1 VATLSNLIERVRL
14 ELGDLS
20 KSFVEQIIADG
31 TTNRFDLENA
41 PVDGPTLVVTL
52 DGTDISDSVSVEER
66 TGVIVL
72 DTMPSE
78 GDVIIAS
85 GNHYRYFTD
94 SDMETLVLTALEQHG
109 GRRTDQIGRDIL
121 VSTLPKIEEYPVAI
135 YATTLALY
143 TLATDASF
151 DINIFAPDG
160 VTIPRSER
168 YRQLMEMIAERKE
181 QYRELC
187 TQLGIGM
194 YQIEV
199 FSLRRISKR
208 TNRYVPMYLPQ
219 EVDDRSWAQRVKIPT
234 PTYGSAPLPWITEG
248 PDLLAYQNVAY
259 TGTVD
264 FAGDFTDKSFVA
276 FVTQQR
282 GSTQVL
288 QNFVLSV
295 NQNEDDT
302 YTATLSL
309 SKDQTRRLFRRTH
322 WTIQQVDD
330 ITGEKDEI
338 IGGNFFTERQ
348 STVIL

>member
-1 VATLSNLIERVRL
+1 MATINSLVERVRL
-14 ELGDLS
+14 ELGDLG
-20 KSFVEQIIADG
+20 KSFVEQITADG

-41 PVDGPTLVVTL
+41 PVDGTSLVVTL
-52 DGTDISDSVSVEER
+52 NGEDVSEDVSVEER

-72 DTMPSE
+72 DELPDE
-78 GDVIIAS
+78 GDVIVAS
-85 GNHYRYFTD
+85 GTHYRYFTTAEM
-94 SDMETLVLTALEQHG
+94 SELVSTALTQHS
-109 GRRTDQIGRDIL
+109 GRRTDVVGRDIIA
-121 VSTLPKIEEYPVAI
+121 STLPVIEEYPVAI

-194 YQIEV
+194 FQIEIA
-199 FSLRRISKR
+199 SLRRISKR
-208 TNRYVPMYLPQ
+208 TNRYVPVYRPQ
-219 EVDDRSWAQRVKIPT
+219 EVDDRSWAQRAKIPL

-248 PDLLAYQNVAY
+248 PDLLAYQGVAF

-264 FAGDFTDKSFVA
+264 FAGDFTGKSFIA

-282 GSTQVL
+282 GSVQIL

-295 NQNEDDT
+295 DQNEDQT
-302 YTATLSL
+302 YTATISL
-309 SKDQTRRLFRRTH
+309 NKDQTLRLFRRTY

-330 ITGEKDEI
+330 ETGDKDEI
-338 IGGNFFTERQ
+338 IGGDFFTERR
-348 STVIL
+348 SEVIL